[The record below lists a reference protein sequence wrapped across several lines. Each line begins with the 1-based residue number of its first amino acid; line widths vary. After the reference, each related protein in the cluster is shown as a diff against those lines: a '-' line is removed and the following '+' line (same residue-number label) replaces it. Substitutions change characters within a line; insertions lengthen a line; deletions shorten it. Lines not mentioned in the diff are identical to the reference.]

1 MVKIDIFLLLTRRN
15 GIIVSVLP
23 KKIKEFFMFQTELNP
38 AFKENNVPV
47 VFATDDKYFP
57 YLAVTLASLKAHAS
71 PAYCYDLVVLC
82 LGVSQKN
89 KTLLSSMFEEVSNF
103 SLRFVEMDDFFA
115 GNSFFI
121 DKYLSLSTYSRLF
134 IAQIFARYQ
143 KVIYLDCDLLINA
156 DIREMFDIELGDK
169 LLLCCR
175 DFGFASGTIRKS
187 PIFGDRY
194 AETKLKIDNFLDY
207 FNAGVLV
214 FNVQAIR
221 KQGIDKIL
229 LENVKEI
236 EKPLFHDQD
245 ILNATCYR
253 KVVFLPYVW
262 NFIANDVAK
271 LKCLPE
277 DYQKEYELSEKNPK
291 IIHFAGRVKPWQSK
305 KIPFSSLWWMY
316 ARQCP
321 FFERILE
328 DNEAS
333 LYNSGFKVKKYQF
346 KILGFIVLGH
356 VVVEVKKTT
365 YFWWKIPV
373 LRIKRK
379 DGVVRMSLF
388 GLELLKIKKM

>member
-1 MVKIDIFLLLTRRN
+1 MLVNKRKKDDFSSFLNCGWGGRIRTYECRHQKPMPYHLATPQFLLVKLYVKQFFFKCKNFFWLLVKIDIFLLLTRCN

-23 KKIKEFFMFQTELNP
+23 KKIKEFFMSQAKLNP
-38 AFKENNVPV
+38 AFKENNIPV
-47 VFATDDKYFP
+47 VFATDDKYLP

-156 DIREMFDIELGDK
+156 DIREMFDIELEDK

-229 LENVKEI
+229 LENVK
-236 EKPLFHDQD
+236 H
-245 ILNATCYR
+245 AH
-253 KVVFLPYVW
+253 LPS
-262 NFIANDVAK
+262 N
-271 LKCLPE
+271 L
-277 DYQKEYELSEKNPK
+277 
-291 IIHFAGRVKPWQSK
+291 VKS
-305 KIPFSSLWWMY
+305 
-316 ARQCP
+316 R
-321 FFERILE
+321 ERI
-328 DNEAS
+328 S
-333 LYNSGFKVKKYQF
+333 LIQAKHALV
-346 KILGFIVLGH
+346 
-356 VVVEVKKTT
+356 TT
-365 YFWWKIPV
+365 
-373 LRIKRK
+373 
-379 DGVVRMSLF
+379 
-388 GLELLKIKKM
+388 